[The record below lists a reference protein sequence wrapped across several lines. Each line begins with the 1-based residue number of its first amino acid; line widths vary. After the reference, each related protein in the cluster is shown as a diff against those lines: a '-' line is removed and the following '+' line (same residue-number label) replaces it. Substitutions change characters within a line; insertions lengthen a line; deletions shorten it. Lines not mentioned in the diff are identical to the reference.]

1 MIMMMM
7 ISAAF
12 RLCTPE
18 CRPPNSGKPAAFK
31 NAAGLLALL
40 LMMMTAT
47 PALQAQ
53 DQTIVYI
60 DSEYILDQIPEY
72 DGVQQRLDQLT
83 RAWEEDIAE
92 LESEIENLEEDFE
105 TREILLTPEVREER
119 RQEIQNK
126 KQELERY
133 IDSRFGPDG
142 DYFRQQ
148 RELLQPIQRQ
158 IVEATSEVA
167 ERAGYDY
174 VIDRSGDYVFFY
186 ARARWDI
193 SIDVLLEMGIQVDE
207 QDSRN
212 NR

>member
-1 MIMMMM
+1 MNAP
-7 ISAAF
+7 SAV
-12 RLCTPE
+12 
-18 CRPPNSGKPAAFK
+18 PPAVFK
-31 NAAGLLALL
+31 VSTVAILL
-40 LMMMTAT
+40 LTFMTGLA
-47 PALQAQ
+47 PRNLQAQ
-53 DQTIVYI
+53 EQTIVYI

-92 LESEIENLEEDFE
+92 LEGEIEALEEEFE
-105 TREILLTPEVREER
+105 AREILFTPEVREER

-126 KQELERY
+126 KRELERY
-133 IDSRFGPDG
+133 INSRFGPDG

-148 RELLQPIQRQ
+148 RELLEPIQRQ

-167 ERAGYDY
+167 ERSGYDY
-174 VIDRSGDYVFFY
+174 VVDRNGDYVFFY

-207 QDSRN
+207 QDTR
-212 NR
+212 RR

>member
-1 MIMMMM
+1 MNA
-7 ISAAF
+7 SLVAA
-12 RLCTPE
+12 L
-18 CRPPNSGKPAAFK
+18 SGLLFSKKAA
-31 NAAGLLALL
+31 LLALVL
-40 LMMMTAT
+40 ATA
-47 PALQAQ
+47 AGSVQAQ

-60 DSEYILDQIPEY
+60 DSEYILEQIPEY

-83 RAWEEDIAE
+83 AAWEAEIEEMEAEIQE
-92 LESEIENLEEDFE
+92 LEEEFE
-105 TREILLTPEVREER
+105 AREILFTPEVREER

-133 IDSRFGPDG
+133 INSRFGPEG

-174 VIDRSGDYVFFY
+174 VVDRSGDYVFFY

-193 SIDVLLEMGIQVDE
+193 SIDVLLEMGIQVEE
-207 QDSRN
+207 QDR
-212 NR
+212 RER